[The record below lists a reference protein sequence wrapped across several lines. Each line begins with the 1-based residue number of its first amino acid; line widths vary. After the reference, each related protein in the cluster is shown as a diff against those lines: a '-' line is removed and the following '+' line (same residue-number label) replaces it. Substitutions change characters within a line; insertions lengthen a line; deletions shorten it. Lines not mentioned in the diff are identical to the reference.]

1 MSIPNLQGAMGVVCM
16 RFSWI
21 KYEKDDENFRIP
33 ERLGFDVFR
42 LDTPEHVDSK
52 IDELIKQRYDTII
65 LSNEMASFSSDII
78 KKYVKDRNVKIIIA
92 RSKE

>member
-1 MSIPNLQGAMGVVCM
+1 M

>member
-1 MSIPNLQGAMGVVCM
+1 M

-42 LDTPEHVDSK
+42 LDTPEQVDSK

>member
-1 MSIPNLQGAMGVVCM
+1 M
-16 RFSWI
+16 
-21 KYEKDDENFRIP
+21 
-33 ERLGFDVFR
+33 
-42 LDTPEHVDSK
+42 DSK